1 MYMFY
6 IALFL
11 STLYLVNYVFSVALH
26 TLQCN
31 TYTVC
36 MYYVCPKKSA
46 ETTPTTFV
54 FSHIFEK
61 ACRTTRTRDL
71 AALLYTVT
79 VHTFHIYCTGWL
91 TTSTGILEVGH

>member
-11 STLYLVNYVFSVALH
+11 STLYLVNYVFY
-26 TLQCN
+26 CCD
-31 TYTVC
+31 TYTTVQYLYC
-36 MYYVCPKKSA
+36 VYVCPKKSA

-54 FSHIFEK
+54 FSHIFEN

-79 VHTFHIYCTGWL
+79 VHAFQ
-91 TTSTGILEVGH
+91 